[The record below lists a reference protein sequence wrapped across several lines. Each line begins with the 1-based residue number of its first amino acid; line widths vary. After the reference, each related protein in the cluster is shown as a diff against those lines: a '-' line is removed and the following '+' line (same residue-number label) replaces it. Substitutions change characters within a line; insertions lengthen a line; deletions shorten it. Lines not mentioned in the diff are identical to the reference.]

1 MIVKLYN
8 DNKYVLVKSFNETY
22 YYREIMRLKLNH
34 KHQTGQMKQ
43 LIQHKINFFLLIFND
58 TIYQRRI

>member
-8 DNKYVLVKSFNETY
+8 DYKYVVVKSFNETY

-34 KHQTGQMKQ
+34 NHQSGQMKQ
-43 LIQHKINFFLLIFND
+43 LIQNKINFFSS
-58 TIYQRRI
+58 

>member
-8 DNKYVLVKSFNETY
+8 DNKYVVVKSFNETY

-34 KHQTGQMKQ
+34 NHQSGQMKQ
-43 LIQHKINFFLLIFND
+43 LIQNKINFFLLNI
-58 TIYQRRI
+58 

>member
-8 DNKYVLVKSFNETY
+8 ENKYIVVKSINELH

-34 KHQTGQMKQ
+34 INLQKNTKKSVQD
-43 LIQHKINFFLLIFND
+43 KINFFSS
-58 TIYQRRI
+58 

>member
-43 LIQHKINFFLLIFND
+43 LIQHKIKFFLLNI
-58 TIYQRRI
+58 Q